1 MTMKRGTIVLSLVWV
16 VCAMAFIKS
25 APASAQGGGADMAF
39 GEEDAQGG
47 EASAEGGQAK
57 APEEPA
63 APAAKKKQD
72 KQEGEA
78 DVLSTLGIGEEG
90 KEAKKGEKKPA
101 AKKEGGAEKAGE
113 HPIWAIQQIY
123 ALKSGRFELMPFY
136 GISMNDP
143 YVVHS
148 AFGVGLNY
156 YITEVLAIGVNF
168 LWFYGFNAQT
178 DTMFHVGRSFRL
190 AVPVNE
196 YQLNTNLNF
205 SYVPLYGK
213 FALFNEW
220 ILHWDAWLIGGVGL
234 MRSRPI
240 PMIDPDYRTFDW
252 NNLVEF
258 NVGIG
263 GRLFLSRFL
272 AIFFEIRDYMFL
284 EKVEN
289 PVARN
294 DDTWEAN
301 KKNWYGSDAFTSNV
315 MVHAGV
321 SIFIPFA
328 FDYELTK

>member
-1 MTMKRGTIVLSLVWV
+1 MKKRGTLLLLLICV
-16 VCAMAFIKS
+16 VCGLVSLMSGAAF
-25 APASAQGGGADMAF
+25 AQGADMTF
-39 GEEDAQGG
+39 GEDETQGDKTDQ
-47 EASAEGGQAK
+47 GGQAK
-57 APEEPA
+57 DKNKKKGTEEEE
-63 APAAKKKQD
+63 APAATSKS
-72 KQEGEA
+72 EGEA
-78 DVLSTLGIGEEG
+78 DVLSSLGIGGEEG
-90 KEAKKGEKKPA
+90 AKAEGKKGGKKAPA
-101 AKKEGGAEKAGE
+101 AGGKEKAGE

-123 ALKSGRFELMPFY
+123 ALKGGRFELMPFY

-156 YITEVLAIGVNF
+156 YITEVLALGVNF
-168 LWFYGFNAQT
+168 LWFYGFNAET

-190 AVPVNE
+190 SVPINE
-196 YQLNTNLNF
+196 YQLNANLNF

-220 ILHWDAWLIGGVGL
+220 ILHWDAWLTGGVGL
-234 MRSRPI
+234 MRSRPV
-240 PMIDPDYRTFDW
+240 PMIDPDFRTFDW

-258 NVGIG
+258 NVGVG
-263 GRLFLSRFL
+263 GRIFLSRFL

-289 PVARN
+289 PVALN
-294 DDTWEAN
+294 DETWESA
-301 KKNWYGSDAFTSNV
+301 KKNWYGDDSFTSNV